1 MMKAADHSGDGLI
14 SLDEFIQ
21 ASKAGQK
28 DGELFNLGKKLPK
41 KQKTVAVD
49 DLDDVGDGG
58 LSNQQLD
65 QLRSLFKEVD
75 TDGDGVLTKKELKFF
90 IKNLKGPKISVK
102 AFNRIIAA
110 ADEDGD
116 GLIDFNEFID
126 S

>member
-1 MMKAADHSGDGLI
+1 MLTERELKLFLKRLKVKLSDAQVAKMMKAADHSGDGLI

-58 LSNQQLD
+58 LSN
-65 QLRSLFKEVD
+65 
-75 TDGDGVLTKKELKFF
+75 
-90 IKNLKGPKISVK
+90 
-102 AFNRIIAA
+102 
-110 ADEDGD
+110 
-116 GLIDFNEFID
+116 
-126 S
+126 